1 MKTQLVFALM
11 DKAAAEM
18 IQTWRYEGAY
28 AVYNM
33 GSDEEGLV
41 ELLDRRS
48 PYYSV
53 RDDLG
58 ELVGFFNVGT
68 SALVRE
74 SNEPDIYGEDRS
86 ITIGLGMRPDA
97 MGKGMGLTFVQAC
110 LDFAR
115 REFAPTHF
123 QLYVFP
129 WNKRAIRVYERA
141 GFQSVR
147 IFLQHNIHG
156 AHEFLEMYRDA

>member
-1 MKTQLVFALM
+1 MKIRFVFTLM

-53 RDDLG
+53 RDEQG
-58 ELVGFFNVGT
+58 ELVGFFFT
-68 SALVRE
+68 
-74 SNEPDIYGEDRS
+74 
-86 ITIGLGMRPDA
+86 
-97 MGKGMGLTFVQAC
+97 
-110 LDFAR
+110 
-115 REFAPTHF
+115 
-123 QLYVFP
+123 
-129 WNKRAIRVYERA
+129 WNKRAIRVYEQA

-156 AHEFLEMYRDA
+156 AHEFLEMRRDV

>member
-1 MKTQLVFALM
+1 MKTRFVFSLM
-11 DKAAAEM
+11 DKAEAET
-18 IQTWRYEGAY
+18 IQTWCYEGAY

-33 GSDEEGLV
+33 GSDEEGLA

-53 RDDLG
+53 RDEQG
-58 ELVGFFNVGT
+58 ELMGFFNVGT
-68 SALVRE
+68 SALVGE
-74 SNEPDIYGEDRS
+74 SNEPGIYGEDRT
-86 ITIGLGMRPDA
+86 IPIGLGMRPA
-97 MGKGMGLTFVQAC
+97 ATGKGMGLTFVQAC

-115 REFAPTHF
+115 REFVPHHF

-156 AHEFLEMYRDA
+156 AHEFLEMRRDA